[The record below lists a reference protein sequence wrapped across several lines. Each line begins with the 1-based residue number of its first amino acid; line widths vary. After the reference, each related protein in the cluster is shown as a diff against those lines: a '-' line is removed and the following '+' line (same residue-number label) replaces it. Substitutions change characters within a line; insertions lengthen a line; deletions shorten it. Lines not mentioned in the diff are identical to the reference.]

1 MELDIPQVI
10 GPEYYRRGYE
20 TIEGDSVSTT
30 GMNLTPKSPLNR
42 NDAILMS
49 PDHHRNP
56 YKYFPMNQRL
66 NQHSESTVPFV
77 QHQRAC
83 NNVPLV
89 TTNFVDVGECGKL
102 VEQIIKGSWLEL
114 GHYDETLGLPYF
126 SSEDI
131 RIRTLTDEILELEVH
146 VKLYGETK
154 GVLQKEESISCRDI
168 AIALLCESA
177 GLFGL
182 DSIKAITKIDGCG
195 TIPIVD
201 KPGIYQILL
210 VKSTKE
216 IRADIIELLKDQG
229 PAENKSDLNYEGNK
243 TPICSTPQAPIFLF
257 LRSPDSSGRVC
268 EKLYELSSQFV

>member
-20 TIEGDSVSTT
+20 TIEGDSVSTA

-56 YKYFPMNQRL
+56 YK
-66 NQHSESTVPFV
+66 
-77 QHQRAC
+77 AC

-89 TTNFVDVGECGKL
+89 TTNFVDVGECDKL
-102 VEQIIKGSWLEL
+102 VEQIIKDSWLEL

-154 GVLQKEESISCRDI
+154 G
-168 AIALLCESA
+168 
-177 GLFGL
+177 
-182 DSIKAITKIDGCG
+182 
-195 TIPIVD
+195 
-201 KPGIYQILL
+201 
-210 VKSTKE
+210 
-216 IRADIIELLKDQG
+216 
-229 PAENKSDLNYEGNK
+229 
-243 TPICSTPQAPIFLF
+243 
-257 LRSPDSSGRVC
+257 
-268 EKLYELSSQFV
+268 